1 MHEGKPTIPRQRLVV
16 AVAQERADVSARL
29 SRRPRCWHARITA
42 ERAVVVVTLLR
53 PLDAHGDA
61 STTPSSVPTTN
72 ANNFHAPPSS
82 TFDSAPVGVDAK
94 ASAVVVV
101 VVVIASS
108 RRRPTATS
116 TSSSSYGRQTTTSSR
131 RPGEAEACRP
141 WGGGRRTNQNPPH
154 VTKLPDAIVAMR
166 GGDRRC
172 QAKPGSRPSLS
183 PNQPQGLPWGL
194 SLKKSESPTCSEIKG
209 YGRPRMRPK
218 LIRQCRSF
226 AAPALV
232 KHSFSKESE

>member
-1 MHEGKPTIPRQRLVV
+1 M
-16 AVAQERADVSARL
+16 
-29 SRRPRCWHARITA
+29 
-42 ERAVVVVTLLR
+42 TLLR

-94 ASAVVVV
+94 ASAVVVVVV

-172 QAKPGSRPSLS
+172 QAKPGPRPYHLTN
-183 PNQPQGLPWGL
+183 PRAYPGGL
-194 SLKKSESPTCSEIKG
+194 SWKKSESPTCSEIKG